1 MAIEKAV
8 NTNEDAVKRGKLLT
22 LSLLIALS
30 IFIQTIL
37 KVNEGDVIRTI
48 LTALVYLVV
57 SAMGLI
63 WAFNFQVRF
72 KSIPFLIQSALF
84 VASEYLFVQLFFV
97 QKFSRIY
104 EGLLL
109 LILIGIVF
117 VGTYVSFLMSNVF
130 NVNLYKN
137 IPLVNVGR
145 TTSYIIS
152 SFTLFFFLFSLLAL
166 QLPIY
171 FLLPLVI
178 VVSVF
183 LSYIHLKNLG
193 YEGILL
199 TRKTLLVSLLVL
211 FMFLGSFLSGVTHE
225 VSVLG
230 PVVGYFVGIGVANM
244 KSTKANKNLELLMYI
259 SILIAITFI
268 ILRLNIFA

>member
-1 MAIEKAV
+1 MAIEKIV

-37 KVNEGDVIRTI
+37 KVNDGDVIRTI
-48 LTALVYLVV
+48 LTALVYFGISVI
-57 SAMGLI
+57 GLI

-72 KSIPFLIQSALF
+72 KSIPFLVQSALF

-117 VGTYVSFLMSNVF
+117 IGTYVSFLMSNVF
-130 NVNLYKN
+130 NVNLYKS

-166 QLPIY
+166 QLAIY
-171 FLLPLVI
+171 FLIPLVI

-193 YEGILL
+193 YENILL

-211 FMFLGSFLSGVTHE
+211 FMFLGSFLSGITHE

-259 SILIAITFI
+259 SILIAITLV
-268 ILRLNIFA
+268 ILRINIFA